1 MEVPAVDNCVGFT
14 AFDHDLDFFPE
25 VLVAGQALYQV

>member
-1 MEVPAVDNCVGFT
+1 MQVTAVDNCVGLA